1 MATPE
6 QIIIKSNE
14 VQIIGDG
21 GPIFLNTNKEI
32 HLGTTS
38 QVLFD
43 IGPVGSKDPQNK
55 LLINSPRIEF
65 GIPNNSAPLL
75 KLEPTVKSGQLIL
88 ILEKM
93 LQILEDS
100 VVSPNVNRTKGDIA
114 NLKQEMYKIRSQI
127 TYTI

>member
-1 MATPE
+1 MKTPE
-6 QIIIKSNE
+6 QIIVKSNK
-14 VQIIGDG
+14 VQIAGDG
-21 GPIFLNTNKEI
+21 GPILLNTNDVI
-32 HLGTTS
+32 HLGATKKIS
-38 QVLFD
+38 FD
-43 IGPVGSKDPQNK
+43 IGPVGSKDPKIK
-55 LLINSPRIEF
+55 LLINSPRIDF
-65 GIPNNSAPLL
+65 GVENNSAPLL
-75 KLEPTVKSGQLIL
+75 KLEPIVKSKQLIL